1 MGAGGRGSGSK
12 ITEPQVEGLEVMRRR
27 GWKGN
32 SADEHRCK
40 GFAVWWKEEELR
52 SRAHC
57 VIQMPEML

>member
-1 MGAGGRGSGSK
+1 MWGQEERIGSK

-52 SRAHC
+52 SEGSLCHPNA
-57 VIQMPEML
+57 